1 MSKLDFGRGTCP
13 VARTG
18 LGFIAERA
26 AISAASAAA
35 SALASYSKK
44 SAECGRTIDAAVG
57 GRDRY
62 GISDCWK
69 YLEV

>member
-13 VARTG
+13 VARIES
-18 LGFIAERA
+18 GFIADRA

-44 SAECGRTIDAAVG
+44 SAECGRAIDAAVG
-57 GRDRY
+57 GRERY
-62 GISDCWK
+62 GICDC
-69 YLEV
+69 